1 MVLDDIGDG
10 CKKRMHCSKSAG
22 NAALVMIMIMKKD
35 QFVLHEREDFIC
47 MNKCKW

>member
-10 CKKRMHCSKSAG
+10 CKKRMHGSNSAG
-22 NAALVMIMIMKKD
+22 NAALAMIMKKD